1 MAPLDPRRSRDLL
14 RLLQT
19 AVASHY
25 TVHHEIGRGGTAAV
39 FLADDL
45 ANHRPVAIK
54 VLHPQLTIA
63 LGPGRFLKE
72 IRILR
77 RLEHPGILPVLDAGG
92 SAVDRL
98 DGSAVRRFI
107 GSEDPEDEPAD
118 PETTELLWFVMP
130 YVEGETLRAHID
142 RVGPLPIDR
151 MLAIAGEIAAALD
164 YAHGQEVIHRDI
176 KPDNVLLA
184 AERAVVCDFGVARA
198 IMAAGDE
205 SFSSSGL
212 VVGTPAYMSPEQA
225 TGGQV
230 DWRTDIYALGC
241 VVYEMLS
248 GELPFTG
255 PNSQAILAR
264 QLHDRPRSLRT
275 VRPEVSPA
283 TEKALIRALERNPGA
298 RPASAGEFLAA
309 LSQA

>member
-1 MAPLDPRRSRDLL
+1 M
-14 RLLQT
+14 
-19 AVASHY
+19 
-25 TVHHEIGRGGTAAV
+25 

-45 ANHRPVAIK
+45 ANRRPVAIK

-77 RLEHPGILPVLDAGG
+77 RLEHPGILPVLDSGG
-92 SAVDRL
+92 SAVDRF
-98 DGSAVRRFI
+98 DSSAVRRF
-107 GSEDPEDEPAD
+107 GGWEDAADEPAD
-118 PETTELLWFVMP
+118 PRTTELLWFVMP

-164 YAHGQEVIHRDI
+164 YAHAQQVIHRDI

-184 AERAVVCDFGVARA
+184 PERAIVCDFGVARA
-198 IMAAGDE
+198 IVAAGDE

-225 TGGQV
+225 TGGLV

-255 PNSQAILAR
+255 ATSQAIFSR
-264 QLHDRPRSLRT
+264 QVSERPRSLRV
-275 VRPEVSPA
+275 VRPEIPVA
-283 TEKALIRALERNPGA
+283 MEAAVLAALAKEPGA
-298 RPASAGEFLAA
+298 RPESARA
-309 LSQA
+309 LLTLLEGVVR